1 MIVVILIS
9 AHLPAR
15 KASRI
20 TPIEAIRQ
28 NDDIKINSKKIK
40 TRKWVR
46 ILFGMEGELALKN
59 IKRNKRKYRITIIS
73 LFISIVLFVSFSGI
87 MYYGI
92 STSIDYTGLPNY
104 DMIATFGTSENQE
117 KIIDQI
123 KNHEQVE
130 DIVITETS
138 EYFTKGIS
146 NENYEEKFLEQ
157 AKLDIQ
163 KDDEIDVLLIG
174 LDQESYNRFKGEIGL
189 KEERPIIINYTKS
202 TYYTENSRKTVRMKK
217 YKWLPDTLPLCL
229 HNYNN
234 YDEETEKDEVVCS
247 REIGN
252 FYFTEKYPMGFDLY
266 ITGAYEERLIIV
278 VSENMYPKYNDI
290 FAREEIGIGSSTIK
304 NVMIK
309 ASKYDKLDKS
319 LSKLLET
326 EAGGLYSYVNVKEE
340 MKLMNN
346 LVFVVKMLLYGFITL
361 VTLIGVTSVFNTIN
375 TSINLRRKE
384 FAMLRSMG
392 LTPNGF
398 NKILAFESIFFGIK
412 SLLYGIPVSIGVV
425 YLFFLAFDDMV
436 DQQFV
441 IPWHSIGIV
450 ILGVFLIVFLT
461 MWYASS
467 KIKKENILDAI
478 REENI

>member
-1 MIVVILIS
+1 
-9 AHLPAR
+9 
-15 KASRI
+15 
-20 TPIEAIRQ
+20 
-28 NDDIKINSKKIK
+28 
-40 TRKWVR
+40 
-46 ILFGMEGELALKN
+46 
-59 IKRNKRKYRITIIS
+59 
-73 LFISIVLFVSFSGI
+73 
-87 MYYGI
+87 
-92 STSIDYTGLPNY
+92 
-104 DMIATFGTSENQE
+104 
-117 KIIDQI
+117 
-123 KNHEQVE
+123 
-130 DIVITETS
+130 
-138 EYFTKGIS
+138 
-146 NENYEEKFLEQ
+146 
-157 AKLDIQ
+157 
-163 KDDEIDVLLIG
+163 
-174 LDQESYNRFKGEIGL
+174 
-189 KEERPIIINYTKS
+189 
-202 TYYTENSRKTVRMKK
+202 MKK